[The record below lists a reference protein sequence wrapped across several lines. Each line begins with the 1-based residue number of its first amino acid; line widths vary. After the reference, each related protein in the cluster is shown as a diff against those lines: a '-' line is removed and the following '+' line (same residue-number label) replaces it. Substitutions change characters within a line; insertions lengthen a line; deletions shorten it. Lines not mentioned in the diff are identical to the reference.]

1 MSTNATIYDVAG
13 AAGVSLATVSRVLNN
28 PEKVKAETRERVLRV
43 IDELGYRPNVI
54 ARGLASRKTTTV
66 GVIVSDMTRASI
78 AEMMAGIS
86 DIAKK
91 YKYSIKLFT
100 VTPDMDFRNSLQDI
114 VAEQVDGV
122 LYLNDELLDEDIEQ
136 VKNIFNSNRIPVVLA
151 NVATH
156 DNSIPAVSIDYEQAG
171 YEITK
176 LMLSHK
182 DKKEIYLLSTTRRYA
197 TNILKEDGYTRA
209 MLEANLEPKI
219 FRTSGDTKI
228 NRPHFET
235 FFDDKL
241 VDGAIGVR
249 DSIAVSFMNRAIEH
263 GKHVPENLIIAG
275 FQNTRY
281 AELSRP
287 RLTSID
293 VPVYDIGAVS
303 MRLLTKLM
311 QKEPVDETKII
322 LPHKIITRETTKF

>member
-28 PEKVKAETRERVLRV
+28 PEKVKQETRERVLKV

-86 DIAKK
+86 DIAYK

-100 VTPDMDFRNSLQDI
+100 VTHDMDFRSALQDI

-122 LYLNDELLDEDIEQ
+122 LYLNDELLEEDINL
-136 VKNIFNSNRIPVVLA
+136 VKNIFTSNRIPFVFA
-151 NVATH
+151 NVATN
-156 DNSIPAVSIDYEQAG
+156 DETIPVVNIDYEKAG
-171 YEITK
+171 YEITQ
-176 LMLSHK
+176 LLLK
-182 DKKEIYLLSTTRRYA
+182 DAGKEIYLLSTTRRYA
-197 TNILKEDGYTRA
+197 TNISKEKGYKKA
-209 MLEANLEPKI
+209 MIEAGLEPKI

-241 VDGAIGVR
+241 VDGAIAVR
-249 DSIAVSFMNRAIEH
+249 DSIAVSFMNSAIEH
-263 GKHVPENLIIAG
+263 GKSVPGNLNIAG

-287 RLTSID
+287 KLTSID

-303 MRLLTKLM
+303 MRLLTKMM
-311 QKEPVDETKII
+311 QKEPIEETKII
-322 LPHKIITRETTKF
+322 LPHKIIIRDSTKN